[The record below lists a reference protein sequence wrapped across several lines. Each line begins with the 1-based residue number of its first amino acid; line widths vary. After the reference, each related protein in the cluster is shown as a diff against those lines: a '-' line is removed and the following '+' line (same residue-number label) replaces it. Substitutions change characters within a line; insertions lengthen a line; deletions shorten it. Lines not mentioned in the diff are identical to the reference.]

1 MYQSRCGICCDE
13 CERKESVHCTGCI
26 HMELPF
32 WGGQCG
38 VKSCC
43 ESKQL
48 HHCGECD
55 EFPCKM
61 CADMGK
67 DMGFDPAPRLQKCKE
82 WRKEKVS
89 SH

>member
-61 CADMGK
+61 IWDLIQHQDFKNVKNGEK
-67 DMGFDPAPRLQKCKE
+67 
-82 WRKEKVS
+82 RKLALIS
-89 SH
+89 FTCFL